1 MCYDLGVIQRDLSSQ
16 LRHAATWAPSVTLTG
31 PRQSGKT
38 TLCRTIFSEHPYRS
52 LEAPDERMF
61 ATEDPRGFLAQF
73 PAGAVLDEVQR
84 VPDLLSYLQGI
95 IDADPAPG
103 RWILTGSR
111 NLALLE
117 SVSQSLAGRTA
128 MHQLLPLSWDEA
140 RRFPT
145 CPAGLDEAVFTGGYP
160 RILDQALNPSDW
172 LRSYVATY
180 LERDV
185 RSIRRVGDLSAFQR
199 FVELC
204 AGRTAQLLNYSSLA
218 DDCGISQPTAKAWFS
233 ILEAGYVAFHLP
245 PFHAKVRQRL
255 VKMPKLYF
263 FDSGLA
269 CWLLGIR
276 EPSQLRTHPLR
287 GALFETWVVSE
298 VLKHRTNHGGGTG
311 GLSFYRDSRG
321 RELDLV
327 VGAPRRLTLIEAK
340 SSATPKGSL
349 LARAQRV
356 RQRIASACP
365 ISDLAVVYGGDR
377 VQNRSHGRFV
387 PWRMVRSAAPPRI
400 PPTVRVFAAG
410 KPVANATVTAM
421 PVGQP
426 CVRSE
431 TDQRGRATLQLQ
443 AGDRPVTVFVA
454 RDGFASHAEGGWLPD
469 ERVLHLQLEM
479 RPGGGSRIV
488 EGAAP
493 GSPLQFTLS
502 GRSMLVNPTEG
513 ERATIPARR
522 RGAVRVPALQ
532 LWVAK
537 VAGGVALLDYARVGG
552 SGEEGGLADRSAQ
565 LGSQSGAG
573 AQARNG
579 IK

>member
-1 MCYDLGVIQRDLSSQ
+1 
-16 LRHAATWAPSVTLTG
+16 
-31 PRQSGKT
+31 
-38 TLCRTIFSEHPYRS
+38 
-52 LEAPDERMF
+52 MF

-73 PAGAVLDEVQR
+73 PAGAVLDEVQQA
-84 VPDLLSYLQGI
+84 PDLLSYLQGI

-128 MHQLLPLSWDEA
+128 MHLLLPLSWDEA

-145 CPAGLDEAVFTGGYP
+145 CPASLDEAVFTGGYP
-160 RILDQALNPSDW
+160 RILDRALSPSDW

-245 PFHAKVRQRL
+245 PFHAKLRQRL

-298 VLKHRTNHGGGTG
+298 VLKHRTNQGRGAG

-356 RQRIASACP
+356 RQRIAGAGPVSE
-365 ISDLAVVYGGDR
+365 LAVVYGGDR

-410 KPVANATVTAM
+410 EPVAKATVAAI
-421 PVGQP
+421 PVGGA
-426 CVRSE
+426 CVTAE
-431 TDQRGRATLQLQ
+431 TDSRGRATLRLNDQ
-443 AGDRPVTVFVA
+443 GRPVRVLVA
-454 RDGFASHAEGGWLPD
+454 SDGFASHAEREWVPD
-469 ERVLHLQLEM
+469 ERILHVQLDS

-488 EGAAP
+488 EHAAP
-493 GSPLQFTLS
+493 GSPLDFALA
-502 GRSMLVNPTEG
+502 GRSVLVNPTEG

-522 RGAVRVPALQ
+522 RGALRAPALQ
-532 LWVAK
+532 LRVVK
-537 VAGGVALLDYARVGG
+537 VEGGAALLEYARTEVPGG
-552 SGEEGGLADRSAQ
+552 AGALPDRSAQ
-565 LGSQSGAG
+565 
-573 AQARNG
+573 
-579 IK
+579 